1 METRT
6 EARPTPP
13 RAVDLRRG
21 RAPEVEILASEV
33 YDFLLSLRVVLA
45 SPEYDFTDF
54 EVGKSWIDTA
64 RARCAQRDEHALS
77 VLGHYFGDER
87 PTSLNATLI
96 SLVWRCPEPRDVPH
110 FLDWLRT
117 LPAIE
122 FVEVLLDQDGLGVDW
137 PEVLAATLESPQSEE
152 TKFRLLSHY
161 VDDLWPTVAAV
172 VDDPEGTRAAL
183 LAALHVG
190 REAVFAAE
198 STRVLPKLR
207 REAAAWE
214 RSRGELSPDAFLV
227 EVMRGVQFQRPAGLR
242 RMVFAPSYFC
252 RPAVFYHFWKG
263 TLTFCAPVDESR
275 LEPAPAVSD
284 PNIPSPELLRF
295 FEALG
300 DPTRLRILRLL
311 TERDMYLTELAERL
325 QLTKATT
332 KHHMVRLRVAGLA
345 TLHDRDRLTFY
356 ALREDV
362 ARRARQLLDEFLG
375 TR

>member
-1 METRT
+1 
-6 EARPTPP
+6 
-13 RAVDLRRG
+13 
-21 RAPEVEILASEV
+21 
-33 YDFLLSLRVVLA
+33 
-45 SPEYDFTDF
+45 
-54 EVGKSWIDTA
+54 
-64 RARCAQRDEHALS
+64 
-77 VLGHYFGDER
+77 
-87 PTSLNATLI
+87 
-96 SLVWRCPEPRDVPH
+96 
-110 FLDWLRT
+110 
-117 LPAIE
+117 
-122 FVEVLLDQDGLGVDW
+122 
-137 PEVLAATLESPQSEE
+137 
-152 TKFRLLSHY
+152 
-161 VDDLWPTVAAV
+161 VAAV

-183 LAALHVG
+183 LAALHVW

-263 TLTFCAPVDESR
+263 TLTFCAPVEESR

>member
-33 YDFLLSLRVVLA
+33 YDFLLSLRVALA

-54 EVGKSWIDTA
+54 EVGKSWIDNA
-64 RARCAQRDEHALS
+64 RARCAQHDEHALS

-172 VDDPEGTRAAL
+172 VDDPEGTRAEL
-183 LAALHVG
+183 LAALHVW

-252 RPAVFYHFWKG
+252 RPAVFYHSWKG